1 MTTTIIAGVIFVAGL
16 CAGVFIFLYLAYFKN
31 NSAGRKAYN
40 ADGTALDITQK
51 KCLTFEWKYITL
63 PLIIFFI
70 SFVIAAIF
78 FFQLPDQVAYRFTA
92 GGTAESWMGKT
103 AITAIMLGLQL
114 VIIVMVILIVKAIVG
129 FGQAVGQTS
138 PNFNPDRFMLLIGNI
153 AALPQL
159 VLAVIMFDI
168 FSFNVVGEH
177 VLSIWLIILILA
189 ISGAVILTAF
199 FIKAFLQTRK
209 SGK

>member
-1 MTTTIIAGVIFVAGL
+1 MITTIIAGVIFIAGL
-16 CAGVFIFLYLAYFKN
+16 CTGVFIFLYLAYFKN
-31 NSAGRKAYN
+31 NAASGKACTAGV
-40 ADGTALDITQK
+40 TASETPVKTVLA
-51 KCLTFEWKYITL
+51 FEWKYITL

-70 SFVIAAIF
+70 SFIMSAIF

-92 GGTAESWMGKT
+92 DGVAESWMGKI

-114 VIIVMVILIVKAIVG
+114 FIIATVILIVKTIVG
-129 FGQAVGQTS
+129 FAKAIEQSS
-138 PNFNPDRFMLLIGNI
+138 PGFNPDRFMLLIGNI

-168 FSFNVVGEH
+168 FSFNVVEKH

-199 FIKAFLQTRK
+199 FIKAFIGTRNVNK
-209 SGK
+209 

>member
-1 MTTTIIAGVIFVAGL
+1 MTTTIIAGVIFIAGL
-16 CAGVFIFLYLAYFKN
+16 CAGVFIFLYLAYFKHN
-31 NSAGRKAYN
+31 AAGEKAST
-40 ADGTALDITQK
+40 ADGAAVDTAK

-129 FGQAVGQTS
+129 FGQAIEQTS

-159 VLAVIMFDI
+159 VLAVVMFDI

-209 SGK
+209 ADK

>member
-1 MTTTIIAGVIFVAGL
+1 MTTTIIAGVIFIAGL
-16 CAGVFIFLYLAYFKN
+16 CAGVFIFLYLAYFRN
-31 NSAGRKAYN
+31 NAAGKTAA
-40 ADGTALDITQK
+40 ADGTAGDTPVK

-70 SFVIAAIF
+70 SFIMAAIF

-92 GGTAESWMGKT
+92 LGAAESWMGKT
-103 AITAIMLGLQL
+103 AITAIMLGVQF

-129 FGQAVGQTS
+129 FGQAIEQTS
-138 PNFNPDRFMLLIGNI
+138 SNFNPDRFMLLIGNI

-159 VLAVIMFDI
+159 VLAVVMFDI
-168 FSFNVVGEH
+168 FSFNVVDKH

-199 FIKAFLQTRK
+199 FIKAFIQTHK
-209 SGK
+209 VNK

>member
-1 MTTTIIAGVIFVAGL
+1 
-16 CAGVFIFLYLAYFKN
+16 
-31 NSAGRKAYN
+31 
-40 ADGTALDITQK
+40 
-51 KCLTFEWKYITL
+51 
-63 PLIIFFI
+63 
-70 SFVIAAIF
+70 
-78 FFQLPDQVAYRFTA
+78 
-92 GGTAESWMGKT
+92 
-103 AITAIMLGLQL
+103 
-114 VIIVMVILIVKAIVG
+114 
-129 FGQAVGQTS
+129 
-138 PNFNPDRFMLLIGNI
+138 MLLIGNI